1 MVDFELPSTEE
12 RVRLIKKYIETHLLK
27 KNSSARPIQV
37 DGLTEDKIR
46 EIAEKSEGFSGR
58 SISKLA
64 IAWQAIAYA
73 QVVPILTE
81 ELVDQV
87 SGVMSHMPAFCF
99 YMFLCL
105 NLDITFVTFFVCCG
119 GFLGILGTS

>member
-27 KNSSARPIQV
+27 KNSAARPIQV

-46 EIAEKSEGFSGR
+46 EIAEKSDGFSGR

-87 SGVMSHMPAFCF
+87 SGIMSHMPVFRF
-99 YMFLCL
+99 YMFLL
-105 NLDITFVTFFVCCG
+105 FNFDRTFVPLFVCLVD
-119 GFLGILGTS
+119 F